1 MLIFDRLA
9 LRLRRLLRRRQAEA
23 DMAEEMRFHLEQRAA
38 DYAADGLRED
48 EARLAAQRRFGN
60 LGSLQEQSRD
70 AWGWSAW
77 ERAWKD
83 VGFAFRH
90 LIRSPGFS
98 VLAIV
103 TLGLGIGANTAM
115 FSVLN
120 SIMLRPLPYAKS
132 AELDSIVRST
142 PQAPEGGVSPAD
154 FLEFRRDSGNY
165 GEVAAYATA
174 DVSLSEP
181 GQPAEMV
188 PAARVSANL
197 FGLLGIALP
206 QGRGFLTGDDRPG
219 SDCVVVLS
227 ERTWLNRFGGRADI
241 VGHLIR
247 IDGTPHEIV
256 GVLPASFNDW
266 RHLGWIDLFRPLGL
280 DPEHTV
286 DRRATNLRLIGRRSA
301 GSTLADTAG
310 VVTRFGERLAVEFPE
325 VHAHSVWRAKSLGET
340 VVLNNGSET
349 LIMLIGL
356 SGFVLLIACSN
367 LANLLLA
374 RTLGRAREFAVRAAL
389 GASRTQLLRPL
400 LAESLLLS
408 LAGGA
413 CALLLATWATEWLSV
428 RSTGDNGERLSFTLD
443 PSVLGWALGASLV
456 TALVFGL
463 APALFALRL
472 DLNHTLKSGGRGT
485 TGGRGHRHFR
495 NLLIVGQFALA
506 LVLLAGAALFVRGL
520 DDLNQRRSGWSSEQL
535 VSGSLLLPVAVY
547 PDAESISAFQ
557 RRVLERLG
565 SLPGVATAS
574 LASYLPYFNWPD
586 TRSYLVAGQP
596 PFEPGKQPA
605 AVVNGISPRYFETV
619 GTRLV
624 AGRDFSPQDSLTSPR
639 VYIINQ
645 AMAQALFGDE
655 NPIGRRL
662 GEAGEDAPGWGE
674 IVGVVGNVVSI
685 LPDSSPVTSQL
696 YYPMSQRPRARFEI
710 AVRAAGNSP
719 EALVSLVRTAM
730 SELDP
735 DLPVRRLKSAD
746 AIIHRANYQLG
757 VLRDM
762 LISFAVLGL
771 GLATLG
777 IYGVIAR
784 TTALRTEEF
793 AIRLAL
799 GACARDILRLV
810 LRSGAALALV
820 GSALGL
826 LGAVG
831 VSRLLV
837 AGFPGIPFQRAP
849 ILLGATLVLFGVALL
864 ASWLPARRASRI
876 DAIQAL
882 RAD

>member
-1 MLIFDRLA
+1 M
-9 LRLRRLLRRRQAEA
+9 
-23 DMAEEMRFHLEQRAA
+23 
-38 DYAADGLRED
+38 
-48 EARLAAQRRFGN
+48 
-60 LGSLQEQSRD
+60 
-70 AWGWSAW
+70 
-77 ERAWKD
+77 
-83 VGFAFRH
+83 
-90 LIRSPGFS
+90 
-98 VLAIV
+98 
-103 TLGLGIGANTAM
+103 
-115 FSVLN
+115 
-120 SIMLRPLPYAKS
+120 
-132 AELDSIVRST
+132 
-142 PQAPEGGVSPAD
+142 
-154 FLEFRRDSGNY
+154 
-165 GEVAAYATA
+165 
-174 DVSLSEP
+174 
-181 GQPAEMV
+181 
-188 PAARVSANL
+188 
-197 FGLLGIALP
+197 
-206 QGRGFLTGDDRPG
+206 
-219 SDCVVVLS
+219 
-227 ERTWLNRFGGRADI
+227 
-241 VGHLIR
+241 
-247 IDGTPHEIV
+247 
-256 GVLPASFNDW
+256 
-266 RHLGWIDLFRPLGL
+266 
-280 DPEHTV
+280 
-286 DRRATNLRLIGRRSA
+286 
-301 GSTLADTAG
+301 
-310 VVTRFGERLAVEFPE
+310 
-325 VHAHSVWRAKSLGET
+325 
-340 VVLNNGSET
+340 
-349 LIMLIGL
+349 
-356 SGFVLLIACSN
+356 
-367 LANLLLA
+367 
-374 RTLGRAREFAVRAAL
+374 RAAL

-408 LAGGA
+408 SPGA
-413 CALLLATWATEWLSV
+413 PRPV
-428 RSTGDNGERLSFTLD
+428 VGDLGDGMAFGSFNRRQRRAAVLHSCD

-495 NLLIVGQFALA
+495 NLLIVRP
-506 LVLLAGAALFVRGL
+506 VRPCPGAARGRRPLCPRGL
-520 DDLNQRRSGWSSEQL
+520 DGLNQRRSGWSSEQL

-557 RRVLERLG
+557 HVACWNVWAL
-565 SLPGVATAS
+565 LPGVATAS
-574 LASYLPYFNWPD
+574 LASYLPYFNWPVPGLP
-586 TRSYLVAGQP
+586 RRRPAAVRA
-596 PFEPGKQPA
+596 GKQPA

-624 AGRDFSPQDSLTSPR
+624 AGASFSPQDSLTSPR

-645 AMAQALFGDE
+645 AMARALFGDE

-662 GEAGEDAPGWGE
+662 GEAQARGAELGE